1 MGNNASAAVLGIGT
15 CKLDLRGGHTLYLHD
30 VLYAPEVRRNLVS
43 VLALLQLG
51 FNIAFV
57 GCCVKIHLD
66 NIFYGSGFVLN
77 GFMVLDI
84 VNVSI
89 DNDASIYV
97 VQNSSTINDSNIIT
111 WHARLGHIG
120 QDRLHRLARAGLLG
134 SLTKEELP
142 ICEHC
147 LARKATRLPF
157 GKAKRASS
165 PLQLIHSN
173 ICGPMNVRA
182 RNGGNYFIT
191 FIDDFTRFGH
201 VYLISH
207 KSEALDCFIRY
218 TNLVENKLSTKIK
231 ALRTDRGREYLS
243 EQFKNFCDEKGIARQ
258 LTISYTPQQNSVAER
273 RNRTLFDMV
282 RSMRAQTN
290 LPISFWGDALLTAA
304 YILNRVPSKSVSS
317 TPYELWSGVKP
328 NLGYFHPWGCAT
340 YIHNTS
346 HEYGKLGPRG
356 KKCIFI

>member
-1 MGNNASAAVLGIGT
+1 
-15 CKLDLRGGHTLYLHD
+15 
-30 VLYAPEVRRNLVS
+30 VS

-66 NIFYGSGFVLN
+66 NIFYGFGFVLN
-77 GFMVLDI
+77 GFMVLDT

-120 QDRLHRLARAGLLG
+120 QDRLYRLTRAGLLG
-134 SLTKEELP
+134 SLTKEKLP
-142 ICEHC
+142 VCEHC
-147 LARKATRLPF
+147 LVGKAIRLPF

-165 PLQLIHSN
+165 PLQFIHLDIYSL
-173 ICGPMNVRA
+173 MNVRA
-182 RNGGNYFIT
+182 RREGNYFIT

-231 ALRTDRGREYLS
+231 PLRTDRGREYLS
-243 EQFKNFCDEKGIARQ
+243 KQFKNFCDKKGIARQ
-258 LTISYTPQQNSVAER
+258 LTIPYTLQQNGVAER

-282 RSMRAQTN
+282 RSMMAQAN
-290 LPISFWGDALLTAA
+290 LPISFWGDGLLIVA
-304 YILNRVPSKSVSS
+304 YILNHVPSKSVSS
-317 TPYELWSGVKP
+317 TPYELWNGVKP
-328 NLGYFHPWGCAT
+328 NLGYFHP
-340 YIHNTS
+340 
-346 HEYGKLGPRG
+346 
-356 KKCIFI
+356 